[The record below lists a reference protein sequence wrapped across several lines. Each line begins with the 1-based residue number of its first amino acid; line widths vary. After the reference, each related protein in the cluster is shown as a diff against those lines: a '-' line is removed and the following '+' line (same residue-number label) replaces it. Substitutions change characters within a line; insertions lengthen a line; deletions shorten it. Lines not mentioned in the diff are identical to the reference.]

1 MEYVFAQVKN
11 AKVIDTGWAITHIVA
26 LLQYGLSLMKQP
38 SMKEIKRELS
48 EKLAVP
54 LWPTAGQALDLRR
67 GATYRAAAEGSIPTL
82 DVGRLKRVSTSWL
95 RQKLGFDEPETSA

>member
-1 MEYVFAQVKN
+1 
-11 AKVIDTGWAITHIVA
+11 
-26 LLQYGLSLMKQP
+26 MKQ
-38 SMKEIKRELS
+38 SGMKEIKRELR

-95 RQKLGFDEPETSA
+95 RQKLGLDEPGTVA

>member
-1 MEYVFAQVKN
+1 MR
-11 AKVIDTGWAITHIVA
+11 
-26 LLQYGLSLMKQP
+26 LSKMKQQN
-38 SMKEIKRELS
+38 MDEIKRELS

-54 LWPTAGQALDLRR
+54 LWPTAGKALDLRR

-95 RQKLGFDEPETSA
+95 RQKLGLGRAGDGVVNEIPLPTNETPGRD

>member
-1 MEYVFAQVKN
+1 VKSAVELDTNRAIIYV
-11 AKVIDTGWAITHIVA
+11 VA
-26 LLQYGLSLMKQP
+26 RLQYGFSPMNQP
-38 SMKEIKRELS
+38 NINEIKRELS

-67 GATYRAAAEGSIPTL
+67 GATYRAAAQGDIPTL

-95 RQKLGFDEPETSA
+95 RQKLGLDGPAA

>member
-1 MEYVFAQVKN
+1 
-11 AKVIDTGWAITHIVA
+11 
-26 LLQYGLSLMKQP
+26 MKQP
-38 SMKEIKRELS
+38 NMDEIKRALS

-82 DVGRLKRVSTSWL
+82 AVGRLKRVSTSWL
-95 RQKLGFDEPETSA
+95 RQKLGLDEPGAAA

>member
-1 MEYVFAQVKN
+1 
-11 AKVIDTGWAITHIVA
+11 
-26 LLQYGLSLMKQP
+26 MKQANLN
-38 SMKEIKRELS
+38 EIKRELN

-67 GATYRAAAEGSIPTL
+67 GATYRAAAEGYIPTL

-95 RQKLGFDEPETSA
+95 RQKLGLDRAGEPAA

>member
-1 MEYVFAQVKN
+1 MKPVATQVKS
-11 AKVIDTGWAITHIVA
+11 AKVLDTGRVIMHIDAV
-26 LLQYGLSLMKQP
+26 LQHGFSPMKQS
-38 SMKEIKRELS
+38 SMKEIKRELR

-67 GATYRAAAEGSIPTL
+67 GSTYRAAAEGSIPTL

-95 RQKLGFDEPETSA
+95 RQKLGLDEPA

>member
-1 MEYVFAQVKN
+1 M
-11 AKVIDTGWAITHIVA
+11 
-26 LLQYGLSLMKQP
+26 GLSKMKQP
-38 SMKEIKRELS
+38 NLEEIKRALN

-95 RQKLGFDEPETSA
+95 RQKLGLDEPAA

>member
-1 MEYVFAQVKN
+1 
-11 AKVIDTGWAITHIVA
+11 
-26 LLQYGLSLMKQP
+26 MKRAD
-38 SMKEIKRELS
+38 MDEIKQALN

-82 DVGRLKRVSTSWL
+82 AVGRLKRVSTSWL
-95 RQKLGFDEPETSA
+95 RQKLGLDGPAA

>member
-1 MEYVFAQVKN
+1 
-11 AKVIDTGWAITHIVA
+11 
-26 LLQYGLSLMKQP
+26 MKQTN
-38 SMKEIKRELS
+38 MDEIKRALN

-82 DVGRLKRVSTSWL
+82 PVGRLKRVSTAWL
-95 RQKLGFDEPETSA
+95 RQKLGLGEPAA

>member
-1 MEYVFAQVKN
+1 M
-11 AKVIDTGWAITHIVA
+11 D
-26 LLQYGLSLMKQP
+26 
-38 SMKEIKRELS
+38 EIKRALD

-82 DVGRLKRVSTSWL
+82 AVGRLKRVSTSWL
-95 RQKLGFDEPETSA
+95 RQQLGLGGPAV

>member
-1 MEYVFAQVKN
+1 
-11 AKVIDTGWAITHIVA
+11 
-26 LLQYGLSLMKQP
+26 MKQT

-67 GATYRAAAEGSIPTL
+67 GATYRAAAQGDIPTL

-95 RQKLGFDEPETSA
+95 RQKLGLDEPGTPR